1 LPSFFGVSR
10 SPSYRSYLAALASFF
25 ATPRYDKE
33 CDIFPDLP
41 EKQTT
46 ALFPQLSFFV
56 HNLGSLPSGYSSMRV
71 APSTVLVALAL
82 AAASP
87 ALAAAPV
94 QHNVIIFVADGLRYA
109 SVTPDI
115 APTLSRVKS
124 QGVDFT
130 NSHAMYPT
138 LTTANAS
145 AIATGHY
152 LGDTGDYANVLY
164 TGFPLAALQGS
175 SVPFLENDAVLREV
189 KTHFADGYMGPL
201 PLLCA
206 AHAAGLSTA
215 VIGKLGPAAIQ
226 AIDCLGDTI
235 LIDDV
240 TNKPKNDDGSP
251 SGDVAIDPEILK
263 QIVQATGADQPPKT
277 SVPNVAQQ
285 QYLLAAATK
294 VVLPALKARGKP
306 FALLYWSR
314 DPDASQH
321 AQQDSLGA
329 VVAGI
334 NGPTAHAAITNAD
347 SNLKGILDALDAL
360 GLAKSTDV
368 FVTADHGFSTIAKS
382 VPGADGGLPPPS
394 YPQGFVALDVASW
407 LNQKVFDPDAGN
419 SALDPASGDHPSRG
433 NGIIGASADAPMA
446 VVAANG
452 GSDFIYTPGPDG
464 RAQAKAIFDH
474 LLDAPYVGAL
484 FVNDDLLKGGGSK
497 DFAGALPMSAVRLI
511 GAANVPE
518 PSIVVGFR
526 SFDAKGCTL
535 GAELC
540 AVEIAD
546 TSLQT
551 GQGMHGSPSRADTRN
566 FMAAIGPD
574 FKKGYVDRMPVSNA
588 DIAPTLAHVLGFDLS
603 ADHPAAG
610 ALVGRAIG
618 EAFVGGKRATVSRKV
633 LTSLPAPNGV
643 KTVLDEQIVGSAAY
657 FDAAGIPGR
666 VVGLTGK

>member
-1 LPSFFGVSR
+1 
-10 SPSYRSYLAALASFF
+10 
-25 ATPRYDKE
+25 
-33 CDIFPDLP
+33 
-41 EKQTT
+41 
-46 ALFPQLSFFV
+46 
-56 HNLGSLPSGYSSMRV
+56 
-71 APSTVLVALAL
+71 
-82 AAASP
+82 
-87 ALAAAPV
+87 
-94 QHNVIIFVADGLRYA
+94 
-109 SVTPDI
+109 VTKDI

-164 TGFPLAALQGS
+164 TGFPLASLQGS
-175 SVPFLENDAVLREV
+175 SVPFLENDAVLQDV
-189 KTHFADGYMGPL
+189 KAHFADGYMGPL

-206 AHAAGLSTA
+206 AHERGLSTA

-235 LIDDV
+235 VIDDV

-251 SGDVAIDPEILK
+251 SGNVAVDPELLK

-285 QYLLAAATK
+285 QYFLTAATK

-306 FALLYWSR
+306 FVLLYWSR

-321 AQQDSLGA
+321 AQQDSPGA
-329 VVAGI
+329 
-334 NGPTAHAAITNAD
+334 NAD
-347 SNLKGILDALDAL
+347 SNLKGIRDALDAL

-382 VPGADGGLPPPS
+382 VPEADGTLPPPS
-394 YPQGFVALDVASW
+394 YPQGFVALDVARW

-419 SALDPASGDHPSRG
+419 SELDTSSGDHPSRG
-433 NGIIGASADAPMA
+433 NGIVGTSADQPKA

-464 RAQAKAIFDH
+464 RAQARVIFDH
-474 LLDAPYVGAL
+474 LLNAPYVGAL
-484 FVNDDLLKGGGSK
+484 FVNDDLLKSSDPK

-526 SFDAKGCTL
+526 SFDAKGCAL
-535 GAELC
+535 GTELC

-551 GQGMHGSPSRADTRN
+551 GQGMHGSASRADTRN

-574 FKKGYVDRMPVSNA
+574 FKKSFADRMPVSNA
-588 DIAPTLAHVLGFDLS
+588 DIAPTLAHVLGIDLLS
-603 ADHPAAG
+603 HNPATG
-610 ALVGRAIG
+610 ALTGRVIG
-618 EAFVGGKRATVSRKV
+618 EAFVGGKPATVSRKV
-633 LTSLPAPNGV
+633 WTSLPAANGI
-643 KTVLDEQIVGSAAY
+643 KTILDEQIVGPAAY

-666 VVGLTGK
+666 VVGLTDK